1 MPYPLQITRE
11 GVVQAAADL
20 IAQHGVDALSL
31 SAVAGVLG
39 VKAPSLYRHF
49 DAKTALVRAVNQHTV
64 ERLTAHLLAAVQPA
78 AGTGERVRQ
87 MCRAY
92 RRFALDHPRLYAAA
106 YLHTHPEWAVG
117 GEVAERLGSAMQAA
131 LGAVDLSMLRGA
143 WALVHG
149 FAALELGGL
158 FEREGGAGVE
168 PAFEAALSALVGGYG
183 L

>member
-131 LGAVDLSMLRGA
+131 LGAVDLSMLRGRRWWGGMGFSLPTPYSA
-143 WALVHG
+143 SRAILSSERINLYFRYSLAL
-149 FAALELGGL
+149 L
-158 FEREGGAGVE
+158 
-168 PAFEAALSALVGGYG
+168 
-183 L
+183 